1 MVKGTVAKTNV
12 ENKLKEAFGADYL
25 GIFDK
30 KVYVWADDG
39 GERVQ
44 IALSMTCPKTLVG
57 TVDLTAAAGAG
68 HDFSDPEVVVG
79 PTTSQPAEVTLEEQK
94 NIEDL
99 IAALGL

>member
-1 MVKGTVAKTNV
+1 MARGAVAKTNV
-12 ENKLKEAFGADYL
+12 ENKLKEAFGPDYV
-25 GIFDK
+25 GVFDK

-57 TVDLTAAAGAG
+57 AVDLTAAAGAG

-79 PTTSQPAEVTLEEQK
+79 PTTSQPAEVTPEEQK

>member
-1 MVKGTVAKTNV
+1 MARGATAKEKV
-12 ENKLKEAFGADYL
+12 ENKIKEAFGEDFV
-25 GIFDK
+25 GIYDK

-44 IALSMTCPKTLVG
+44 IALSMTCPKTTVG
-57 TVDLTAAAGAG
+57 AVDLTAAAGGG
-68 HDFSDPEVVVG
+68 HDFSDPEVIVA
-79 PTTSQPAEVTLEEQK
+79 PTTSQPAEVTPEEQK

>member
-1 MVKGTVAKTNV
+1 MPRGTTAKTNV
-12 ENKLKEAFGADYL
+12 ENKLKEAFGSDYV
-25 GIFDK
+25 GVFDK

-44 IALSMTCPKTLVG
+44 IALSMTCPKTFVG
-57 TVDLTAAAGAG
+57 AVDLTAAAGAG

-79 PTTSQPAEVTLEEQK
+79 PTTSQPAEVTPEEQK

>member
-1 MVKGTVAKTNV
+1 MARGTTAKEKV
-12 ENKLKEAFGADYL
+12 ENKIKEAFGEDFV
-25 GIFDK
+25 GIYDK
-30 KVYVWADDG
+30 KIYVWADDG

-44 IALSMTCPKTLVG
+44 IAISMTCPKTTVG
-57 TVDLTAAAGAG
+57 TVDLTAAAGGG

-79 PTTSQPAEVTLEEQK
+79 PTTSQPAEVTPEEQK

>member
-1 MVKGTVAKTNV
+1 MARGATAKEKV
-12 ENKLKEAFGADYL
+12 ENKIKEAFGSDYV
-25 GIFDK
+25 GVFDK

-44 IALSMTCPKTLVG
+44 IAISMTCPKTTVG
-57 TVDLTAAAGAG
+57 AVDLTAAAGGG
-68 HDFSDPEVVVG
+68 HDFSDPEVVVA
-79 PTTSQPAEVTLEEQK
+79 PTTSQPAEITEEEQK